1 MFRVFHAVHATR
13 NTTTAPT
20 TEEYKNKNHFQKKLL
35 KSGVKKIK
43 FDFKV

>member
-1 MFRVFHAVHATR
+1 MFRVFHTVHAAR

-20 TEEYKNKNHFQKKLL
+20 TEEYKNKYHFQKKLL

-43 FDFKV
+43 FDFKL